1 MFEPNDHRRWRALG
15 LCALLCSGFL
25 RADEVYIWQR
35 LWQAELR
42 AQVALQAPQFDG
54 LRVLAGQYQNAGWI
68 EIAPDFVTLR
78 GSKLPVIPV
87 LRLPGS
93 QAQLSAAQW
102 ALQIQR
108 TSARY
113 RQAGLNVQAI
123 ELDFDCAESQLAMY
137 AEQVRDLRT
146 LLKGELA
153 INITAL
159 PAWLKS
165 PALPGLL
172 SAASSVTLQVHSVV
186 APKGGLFD
194 PRLAEFW
201 IRKLDQLTDKA
212 FSVALPAYGAK
223 LLLDAQGQ
231 VIGVEHEAELG
242 MARASEIELSS
253 SPESVR
259 TLIDSLERRPVK
271 HLRGY
276 VWFRLPL
283 PSDVRAWAP
292 VTLKAVLEKAPLR
305 AKIRSEFIQNT
316 SGGFDVRISN
326 SGTIPGSIPLR
337 IAVNTR
343 CQGEGVAEY
352 RYSAGALS
360 TRASTE
366 LKPGSTRIIAW
377 LRCPDGLRPELTR
390 R

>member
-1 MFEPNDHRRWRALG
+1 MRRFGRALFT
-15 LCALLCSGFL
+15 CALFVAGVAF
-25 RADEVYIWQR
+25 ADEVYIWQR
-35 LWQAELR
+35 VWSAELST
-42 AQVALQAPQFDG
+42 QVQQQGPQFGG
-54 LRVLAGQYQNAGWI
+54 LRVLAGQYQNHAWL
-68 EIAPDFVTLR
+68 EINPDFAALAK
-78 GSKLPVIPV
+78 SKLSVVPV

-102 ALQIQR
+102 SEQILR
-108 TSARY
+108 TQGRY
-113 RQAGLNVQAI
+113 QAAGIKISAI
-123 ELDFDCAESQLAMY
+123 EIDFDCAESQLPTY
-137 AEQVRDLRT
+137 AEQLRT
-146 LLKGELA
+146 LRGLLKDGPALH
-153 INITAL
+153 ITAL

-165 PALPGLL
+165 PALPTLL
-172 SAASSVTLQVHSVV
+172 AEADRVTLQVHSVV

-201 IRKLDQLTDKA
+201 IRKLDMLSEKA

-223 LLLDAQGQ
+223 LLLNAQGQ

-242 MARASEIELSS
+242 MARASEIELQS

-259 TLIDSLERRPVK
+259 ALIDSLTRRPVK
-271 HLRGY
+271 HLAGY

-283 PSDVRAWAP
+283 PSDTRAWAP
-292 VTLKAVLEKAPLR
+292 ITLKAVLEKTPLR
-305 AKIRSEFIQNT
+305 AKIRSEFIQNA

-326 SGTIPGSIPLR
+326 SGNIPGSIPLR
-337 IAVNTR
+337 IALNAG
-343 CQGEGVAEY
+343 CEGEGVAEY

-366 LKPGSTRIIAW
+366 LKPGSARIIAW